1 VYDIPFIR
9 FAFPLLILYLFWWGF
24 VENPWVEEESTGN
37 PDALSI
43 AQVQQLAKESNAL
56 VAAQKPEQA
65 LVPLLRLY
73 RAYPESPIYIK
84 QIAEIYETLNRYED
98 SAAMW
103 EHFLQYS
110 PRPTE
115 GCPNIGL
122 AYKNAG
128 KPREVFKAFERCWE
142 LDKQNPDSIYF
153 YAHELEMSG
162 QLQAAYD
169 LYKQGVELT
178 SEYADIRIGLARVEI
193 RLGHI
198 NEARARLRKVL
209 ENQPTNVDALLAAGL
224 ASAATGETPAAIQYL
239 EKAQRLSPGYTEVG
253 QVLARVRQGARSR

>member
-24 VENPWVEEESTGN
+24 VENPWVEDENSGN

-43 AQVQQLAKESNAL
+43 AQVQRLVKESNAL

-84 QIAEIYETLNRYED
+84 QIAEIYQSLNRYEE

-110 PRPTE
+110 SRPTE
-115 GCPNIGL
+115 GCPSIGL
-122 AYKNAG
+122 AYKNAA
-128 KPREVFKAFERCWE
+128 KPQEAFKAFERCWE
-142 LDKQNPDSIYF
+142 LDKQDSDSIYY

-162 QLQAAYD
+162 QTQAAYD
-169 LYKQGVELT
+169 LYKHGVRLT
-178 SEYADIRIGLARVEI
+178 SEYADLRIGLARVEI
-193 RLGHI
+193 RLGHLS
-198 NEARARLRKVL
+198 EARSRLREVL
-209 ENQPTNVDALLAAGL
+209 ERQPTNVDALLAAGMAGA
-224 ASAATGETPAAIQYL
+224 ASGETAAAIVYL
-239 EKAQRLSPGYTEVG
+239 EKAQRLSPGDADVRR
-253 QVLARVRQGARSR
+253 VLARVRQGVPSR